1 LARAHLMHHY
11 LIHLAAPFQVA
22 TLMAALPPLGRSLC
36 LRKLFGRGL
45 KPSDDGGLLLL
56 QLFFLN

>member
-1 LARAHLMHHY
+1 MHHY